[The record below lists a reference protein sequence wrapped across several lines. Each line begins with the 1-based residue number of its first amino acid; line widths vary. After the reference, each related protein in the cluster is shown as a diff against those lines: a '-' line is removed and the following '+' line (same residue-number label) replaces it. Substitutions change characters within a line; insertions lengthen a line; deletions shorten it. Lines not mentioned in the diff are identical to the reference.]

1 MNLLKLKF
9 VCSSFI
15 SFLKQRHIRSVIGN
29 IKYLYINIRIIFSK
43 DPESL
48 YIKKHELNREL
59 LKTIIPLKNC
69 VYDESPVDNY
79 RIWVLW
85 WQGYDAMP
93 EIVKC
98 TYNSICRM
106 AGKDV
111 VLITKDNISEY
122 ISIDSW
128 IEEKVHKGFM
138 KLPAFSDYIRAYL
151 LFEYGGMWIDSTV
164 LFTRQMPKWIYE
176 KKFFTIY
183 KDVNITNKYVAMGR
197 WNVQILGTNKKHL
210 QLFEDML
217 YVFREYWRKYNYIM
231 DYLLVDYSIDYSYN
245 ERKSVREL
253 IDSVPVT
260 NTKMHAILS
269 LFDLPYDP
277 KKINELMKDT
287 WLFKLTYKHNFINEV
302 NGLPT
307 FYKIIIRDN
316 LPIK

>member
-15 SFLKQRHIRSVIGN
+15 SFLKQRHIRSFIGN
-29 IKYLYINIRIIFSK
+29 IKYLYINTRIIFSK

-59 LKTIIPLKNC
+59 LKTIIPLKKC
-69 VYDESPVDNY
+69 VYDEFPVDNY
-79 RIWVLW
+79 KIWVLW

-106 AGKDV
+106 TGKDV

-122 ISIDSW
+122 INIDSW

-176 KKFFTIY
+176 ERFFTIHNN
-183 KDVNITNKYVAMGR
+183 VVLSNKYVAMGR
-197 WNVQILGTNKKHL
+197 WNVQILGTNRKHL
-210 QLFEDML
+210 QLFGDML

-245 ERKSVREL
+245 ERKIVKGM

-260 NTKMHAILS
+260 NGKMHTILGIINNEYNE
-269 LFDLPYDP
+269 DLL
-277 KKINELMKDT
+277 KELEKDT
-287 WLFKLTYKHNFINEV
+287 WMFKLTYKCNFKSFIN
-302 NGLPT
+302 NKTT
-307 FYKIIIRDN
+307 FYKKIIEIW
-316 LPIK
+316 K